1 MAVATSHLIESD
13 ICLISKSKNVT
24 TSEFSFFLVQNRE
37 LHANPRSRYLHSHWP
52 WLSIF
57 EIKDVTIDDM
67 ITAKDARVT
76 LSSAIS
82 ARFLH
87 VTRLRSNCLYSS
99 INLLWSLPK
108 SLPCRECNKRSTNSA
123 SVFWV
128 LPLCSVA
135 AYAFAHRL
143 RFEGAFQLPLLGS
156 VAAYVFG
163 RWLRF
168 GCVEWLPLLGFLTAY
183 AFAHRLRFE
192 GCV

>member
-1 MAVATSHLIESD
+1 MAVATSHLWFVESD

-24 TSEFSFFLVQNRE
+24 TSEFSFFIVQNRE
-37 LHANPRSRYLHSHWP
+37 LRANLRSRYLYSHWP

-57 EIKDVTIDDM
+57 EIKDVNIDDM

-76 LSSAIS
+76 LSSVIS
-82 ARFLH
+82 DRCLH

-99 INLLWSLPK
+99 INLLS

-123 SVFWV
+123 SVSWV

-135 AYAFAHRL
+135 AYAFAHTL
-143 RFEGAFQLPLLGS
+143 RFEGAFRLPLLGS

-192 GCV
+192 GRV